1 MSSTGYHW
9 RVAASL
15 LVLLSGAA
23 IAQEGGSSAEPAVF
37 RSPAPPYS
45 PDAPVKGTIRIV
57 GSDTMQPVAEMWL
70 RGLSRYHPEAK
81 FELDC
86 RGSETA
92 LPVLAKSESIIGL
105 MSRPLSEDEL
115 KQLKDAGARPVA
127 LVVGQDALAI
137 IVHPDNPLREISR
150 EGLQKVFA
158 TGRTA
163 AAPVWGD
170 LGLSAD
176 WAKVPVVPQGRDPE
190 SVARRYLRNW
200 VLDAHQKERECAE
213 HLTHAQVAGAVAS
226 AKGAIGYVTRTCIGD
241 KVKLVPLRLDE
252 SSPAVAPSDE
262 AIARG
267 QYPLV
272 RELYVVI
279 NHSEDKPAGALA
291 LEVVRYALSRNGQAD
306 VLKDGFLP
314 LARPDLNAQFDKL
327 GWNSDK

>member
-1 MSSTGYHW
+1 MLRTGILW
-9 RVAASL
+9 RAAAPL
-15 LVLLSGAA
+15 LVLISAGAM
-23 IAQEGGSSAEPAVF
+23 AQDGEAGAEPAVF

-45 PDAPVKGTIRIV
+45 PDAPVKGKIRIV

-70 RGLSRYHPEAK
+70 RALTRYHPEAK

-92 LPVLAKSESIIGL
+92 LPALAKSESIIGL

-115 KQLKDAGARPVA
+115 KQLKDAGASPVA
-127 LVVGQDALAI
+127 LAVGQDALAI
-137 IVHPDNPLREISR
+137 VVHPDNPIREVSR
-150 EGLQKVFA
+150 ESLQKVFA
-158 TGRTA
+158 ASKA
-163 AAPVWGD
+163 APPVWGD
-170 LGLSAD
+170 LGHSGD
-176 WAKVPVVPQGRDPE
+176 WAKVPVVPQGRDPD

-200 VLDAHQKERECAE
+200 VLDANQEERKCAE
-213 HLTHAQVAGAVAS
+213 HLTHAQVADAVA
-226 AKGAIGYVTRTCIGD
+226 ANKGAIGYVTRTCASD

-252 SSPAVAPSDE
+252 GSDAVAPNDE

-279 NHSEDKPAGALA
+279 NHSEDKPAEPLA
-291 LEVVRYALSRNGQAD
+291 LELVRYALSRNGQAD
-306 VLKDGFLP
+306 VLKDGLLP

>member
-1 MSSTGYHW
+1 LRTAILW
-9 RVAASL
+9 RAA
-15 LVLLSGAA
+15 VLMIVLISAGAT
-23 IAQEGGSSAEPAVF
+23 AQEREPAAEPAVF

-70 RGLSRYHPEAK
+70 RGLARYHPDAQ

-92 LPVLAKSESIIGL
+92 LPALAKSDSMIGL

-115 KQLKDAGARPVA
+115 KQLKDSGAMPVA

-137 IVHPDNPLREISR
+137 VVHPENPIREISR
-150 EGLQKVFA
+150 ESLQKVFA
-158 TGRTA
+158 SNKDA
-163 AAPVWGD
+163 AAPTWGD
-170 LGLSAD
+170 LGLSGE
-176 WAKVPVVPQGRDPE
+176 WAKMPVVPQGRDPD

-200 VLDAHQKERECAE
+200 VLDASQEERKCAE
-213 HLTHAQVAGAVAS
+213 HLTHAQVASAVA
-226 AKGAIGYVTRTCIGD
+226 ANKGAIGYVTRTCVSE
-241 KVKLVPLRLDE
+241 KVKLVPLRLDK
-252 SSPAVAPSDE
+252 SGPPVAPSDE

-279 NHSEDKPAGALA
+279 NHSEDKPGGPLA
-291 LEVVRYALSRNGQAD
+291 LEMVRYALSRSGQAD

-314 LARPDLNAQFDKL
+314 LARPDLNTQFDKL

>member
-1 MSSTGYHW
+1 
-9 RVAASL
+9 
-15 LVLLSGAA
+15 
-23 IAQEGGSSAEPAVF
+23 
-37 RSPAPPYS
+37 
-45 PDAPVKGTIRIV
+45 
-57 GSDTMQPVAEMWL
+57 
-70 RGLSRYHPEAK
+70 
-81 FELDC
+81 
-86 RGSETA
+86 
-92 LPVLAKSESIIGL
+92 
-105 MSRPLSEDEL
+105 
-115 KQLKDAGARPVA
+115 
-127 LVVGQDALAI
+127 
-137 IVHPDNPLREISR
+137 
-150 EGLQKVFA
+150 
-158 TGRTA
+158 
-163 AAPVWGD
+163 
-170 LGLSAD
+170 
-176 WAKVPVVPQGRDPE
+176 
-190 SVARRYLRNW
+190 
-200 VLDAHQKERECAE
+200 
-213 HLTHAQVAGAVAS
+213 LTHAQVAGAVAS